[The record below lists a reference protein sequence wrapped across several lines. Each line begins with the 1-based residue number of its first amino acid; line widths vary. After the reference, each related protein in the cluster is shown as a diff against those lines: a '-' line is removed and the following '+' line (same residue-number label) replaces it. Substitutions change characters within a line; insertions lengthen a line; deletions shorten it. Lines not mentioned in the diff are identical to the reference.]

1 MPRAKKPRSQAA
13 DRRNG
18 RLVPLA
24 SERVEPPE
32 LPAGLCSE
40 AVAEWESY
48 WSDGV
53 SRAPTAADRDLLVRW
68 ITSVSRYWVTTRSA
82 DERPLLEGS
91 QGQQVPNPLYKI
103 AERALGAAER
113 CERQLGIGAKNRADL
128 GLAIVSEQRSLAE
141 MNARYEETAGGDS
154 DDSEDQETD
163 PRLAIVRGKVV

>member
-1 MPRAKKPRSQAA
+1 MPRSKKPRSQAA

-18 RLVPLA
+18 RLVQVS
-24 SERVEPPE
+24 SEHIERPE
-32 LPAGLCSE
+32 LPDGLCAD

-48 WSDGV
+48 WADGV
-53 SRAPTAADRDLLVRW
+53 SRAPTVADRDMLLRW
-68 ITSVSRYWVTTRSA
+68 ITSVNRYWVTMRSA
-82 DERPLLEGS
+82 DESPLLEGS

-141 MNARYEETAGGDS
+141 MNARYEESSDDDG
-154 DDSEDQETD
+154 DDSETED
-163 PRLAIVRGKVV
+163 PRLAIVRGEVV

>member
-1 MPRAKKPRSQAA
+1 MPRTKKPRVQAA

-24 SERVEPPE
+24 SERVEAPD
-32 LPAGLCSE
+32 LPDGLCAE
-40 AVAEWESY
+40 ATLEWESY
-48 WSDGV
+48 WSDAV
-53 SRAPTAADRDLLVRW
+53 SRAPTPADRDMLLRW
-68 ITSVSRYWVTTRSA
+68 ITSVNRYWVTTRSA

-103 AERALGAAER
+103 AERALGAVER

-154 DDSEDQETD
+154 DDSEDSETD
-163 PRLAIVRGKVV
+163 PRLKIVPGSVV